1 MQVFLTLLIF
11 AILIGAVYLIKIK
24 IDEGTLTEKEKK
36 KFINTPI
43 KISSEETTKINAV
56 LLGIS
61 GFLIFVAVAIIQTA
75 VGYIGIEHHFG
86 TFVAIVVIILAFVF
100 RLMLP
105 LTIGTFLGAMNV
117 WGWPWYGALALASPG
132 LLFVIPT
139 LITSVITTVFQNN
152 K

>member
-1 MQVFLTLLIF
+1 MQVFFTLLIF

-24 IDEGTLTEKEKK
+24 IDEGTLTEKERK

-43 KISSEETTKINAV
+43 KISSKETTKINAAI
-56 LLGIS
+56 GIS

-86 TFVAIVVIILAFVF
+86 KFFAIVVIILAFTF
-100 RLMLP
+100 RFILP

-117 WGWPWYGALALASPG
+117 WGWPWYGALALAAPG
-132 LLFVIPT
+132 FLFIVPV
-139 LITSVITTVFQNN
+139 LITSVIATVFQNY